1 MRWRP
6 ALASSLPR
14 TTRPTT
20 VITMLLGAALTT
32 ALVGTALSGTS
43 QASPPEVRAEPAG
56 PPGSKDAGRWQVEPL
71 SGDRYV
77 VRWTSPKS
85 LPMTSDRPTIRGAGL
100 SFGPAT
106 VRDDG
111 RTIEAVVV
119 SASVPDPAMLDVA
132 LSGDHLEES
141 RPARSFRAPLDD
153 PTLKGLPS
161 THPLLA
167 PDPGVAGPHAT
178 STSDYELPRLKVP
191 GLLEP
196 IEMVGH
202 VVEPVADADTGNRP
216 LVLFIPGRH
225 AVCYDPD
232 DPEAASTRWPCTGRF
247 DEVPTHLGHH
257 YLQQVLASQGH
268 TTVSVGVNGVN
279 AQDDALGDGGAD
291 ARARVVLRHLD
302 HWVGLARDRQ
312 VDLDQVILVG
322 HSRGGEGASRA
333 ATRIPLS
340 APYRVAGQVL
350 LAPTNF
356 ATNTAPYVPTVTVLP
371 SCDGDVADLQG
382 QRYTDTSRDVM
393 TDDTSL
399 KSSVLVMGANHNF
412 FNTEWTPGVSA
423 APSVDDWG
431 GPADQ
436 PCGRR
441 TPERL
446 TAPEQRAVGTVYV
459 AGAVGL
465 FTGQVEYL
473 PLFDGSAATTPSVG
487 DADVRS
493 HAMGGGRDV
502 RRPGIEATPTT
513 SSGGARAR
521 LCTGRVGSGQVR
533 IEDCLQ
539 RARAVTPH
547 WVGYGDLTP
556 RRMFWEMTWSRSG
569 AVAGLR
575 FDQPL
580 DLDSARLEMR
590 TIVAPGI
597 AAEVRVRIT
606 DGAGDSD
613 TLLPVGGSSL
623 PPLMASGSATK
634 MWAQS
639 VLVDASAARGVDL
652 SDIRSVEL
660 VGGAGGGRLWVADL
674 AAAPLTLASVPAIRA
689 PQVHLGELTIAEGDP
704 SGDRPTMRTAR
715 VPFAITGTVTR
726 PGRLLVVTD
735 GLQPGSKQ
743 RFTVEIAPGQT
754 TGSIPVR
761 YRVDR
766 LDSGPAGASYMAV
779 WPLRGLATD
788 DYLGNLVVRDDDP
801 TPAVRLH
808 LTRRVQEGQPIVM
821 TARLVEP
828 VGYHW
833 RVTLAFVGGHVPRAL
848 RGTDLRRPWL
858 RRQGITGDLDR
869 PLSRLGVSLTGSAPG
884 DRRTIRIEIPT
895 RRDRAAEPPE
905 RVTVAYS
912 DSIGGRPPRTRTVVV
927 RDRR

>member
-1 MRWRP
+1 MLFD
-6 ALASSLPR
+6 ATAVKVLILAS
-14 TTRPTT
+14 
-20 VITMLLGAALTT
+20 LTT
-32 ALVGTALSGTS
+32 LVVTTTLSETFS
-43 QASPPEVRAEPAG
+43 ASPPGAVRAQPAG
-56 PPGSKDAGRWQVEPL
+56 HPELKGVGRWQVEPL

-77 VRWTSPKS
+77 VRWTSPRT

-119 SASVPDPAMLDVA
+119 SASVPDPALLDVA
-132 LSGDHLEES
+132 LSGDHLDES
-141 RPARSFRAPLDD
+141 RPDRSFRAPTDD
-153 PTLKGLPS
+153 PTQTGPPA

-167 PDPGVAGPHAT
+167 PDPGVPGPHAT

-191 GLLEP
+191 GLAEP
-196 IEMVGH
+196 IEMIGH
-202 VVEPVADADTGNRP
+202 VVEPVADAVTGDRP
-216 LVLFIPGRH
+216 LVLFVPGRH

-232 DPEAASTRWPCTGRF
+232 DPQAFSTRWPCTGRF

-340 APYRVAGQVL
+340 APFRIAGQVL

-371 SCDGDVADLQG
+371 YCDGDVADLHGQG
-382 QRYTDTSRDVM
+382 YTDTSRDVM

-412 FNTEWTPGVSA
+412 FNTEWTPGISA
-423 APSVDDWG
+423 APSVDDWS
-431 GPADQ
+431 GPTDE

-459 AGAVGL
+459 AGAVRL

-473 PLFDGSAATTPSVG
+473 PLFDGSAATTPSLG

-493 HAMGGGRDV
+493 HALGGGRDV

-513 SSGGARAR
+513 SAGGARAR
-521 LCTGRVGSGQVR
+521 LCTGRVNSGQVR

-539 RARAVTPH
+539 QARAVTPH
-547 WVGYGDLTP
+547 WVGYGDRTP
-556 RRMFWEMTWSRSG
+556 RRTFWEMTWSRSG

-580 DLDSARLEMR
+580 DLDSARLELR
-590 TIVAPGI
+590 TIVALGTT
-597 AAEVRVRIT
+597 AELRVRIT

-613 TLLPVGGSSL
+613 TLVPAGGSPL
-623 PPLMASGSATK
+623 PPLLAAGSATK

-639 VLVDASAARGVDL
+639 VVVDASAARGVDL

-674 AAAPLTLASVPAIRA
+674 AAAPLTLAPVPAIRA
-689 PQVHLGELTIAEGDP
+689 PQVHLDELTISEGDP
-704 SGDRPTMRTAR
+704 SGNRPTMRTAR
-715 VPFAITGTVTR
+715 VPFAITGTLTR

-735 GLQPGSKQ
+735 GLQPESKQ

-766 LDSGPAGASYMAV
+766 LDSGPAGASYIAV
-779 WPLRGLATD
+779 WPLLGLATD

-801 TPAVRLH
+801 TPAVRLR
-808 LTRRVQEGQPIVM
+808 LTRRVREGRPIVM
-821 TARLVEP
+821 TARLAEA
-828 VGYHW
+828 VGYDW
-833 RVTLAFVGGHVPRAL
+833 RASVEVVGGYGSRAL
-848 RGTDLRRPWL
+848 RGTDLRRAWL
-858 RRQGITGDLDR
+858 RRQGVTGDLDR

-884 DRRTIRIEIPT
+884 SRRTIRIEIPT

-905 RVTVAYS
+905 RVTITYS
-912 DSIGGRPPRTRTVVV
+912 DSVGGRPPRTTTVVV